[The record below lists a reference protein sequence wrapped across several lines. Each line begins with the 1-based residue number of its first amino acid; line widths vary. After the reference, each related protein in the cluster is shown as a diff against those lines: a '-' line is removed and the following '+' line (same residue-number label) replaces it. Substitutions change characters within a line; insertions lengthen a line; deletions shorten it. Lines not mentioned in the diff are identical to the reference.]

1 VPQTAFA
8 YLQHVSGS
16 FMLHSM
22 FIREI
27 KKRIKSEGKIYE
39 YLQYRLIEA
48 VRTQHGPRHQIV
60 LNLGNLEIPREK
72 HKTLADLIE
81 QFVKKSRQQDM
92 FEEDEEIIAS
102 AKHFAELI
110 IRKRIAQA
118 QTQAEEDRA
127 EKTPEKETEPWFET
141 VDVRSSSTSESRT
154 IGVEHIALTQLN
166 ELGIMALLEKQGFT
180 EKQRQYAAAEIV
192 GRMVHPSSERETARW
207 LRETSSLDEL
217 LNANFSQ
224 VSDNVLHR
232 TADLLLAHKDELEA
246 QLSRKTRDL
255 FSLEEKLIL
264 YDLTNTYFESPKR
277 GSSLAKYGRSKEKR
291 GDCPLITLALVVDE
305 QGFPKR
311 SRIIEGNV
319 SEPETLFCIL
329 ELIDNEPGGR
339 PKTVIIDA
347 GIATE
352 ENLKRLRE
360 DERFEYVA
368 ISRKK
373 MPSKLFSESETK
385 EIEMSRHKK
394 LSVKAVQHGDE
405 QLLLCRST
413 ERAAKDDG
421 ILSRRRARFE
431 TELTSLRAGLS
442 KTGTRKKVA
451 SVMERI
457 GRIKERYGIGYL
469 YTIEVEEKD
478 GKAVDI
484 KWRYHKEKQKEPGE
498 YLIRTSL
505 KELKEEELSSLHRT
519 LTMIES
525 AFRWLKSELG
535 IRPSYH
541 QLDHRMTSHIFISVL
556 AYFVL
561 APILNKLHWGGKFI
575 SSGETDEDHAP
586 WEVPY
591 GWRGLVRTMS
601 SQTRVTTSLSCK
613 DGGRITMRT
622 TVDPTL
628 PQENL
633 YRRLN
638 MNPRPLKR
646 VVIKEGAP
654 IDSTM

>member
-1 VPQTAFA
+1 
-8 YLQHVSGS
+8 
-16 FMLHSM
+16 M

-48 VRTQHGPRHQIV
+48 VRTPHGPRHLII
-60 LNLGNLEIPREK
+60 LNLGTLDIPRDK
-72 HKTLADLIE
+72 HKALADLIE
-81 QFVKKSRQQDM
+81 RFVKKDRQQNM
-92 FEEDEEIIAS
+92 FENDAELIAS

-110 IRKRIAQA
+110 IRKRLAQA
-118 QTQAEEDRA
+118 RAQEEAQAEEA
-127 EKTPEKETEPWFET
+127 PSKETEPWFET
-141 VDVRSSSTSESRT
+141 VDVQSATTSQCRT

-166 ELGIMALLEKQGFT
+166 ELGFMEILEKKGFT
-180 EKQRQYAAAEIV
+180 EKQRQYAAAEII
-192 GRMVHPSSERETARW
+192 GRMAHPGSERETARW
-207 LRETSSLDEL
+207 LRETSGLDEL
-217 LNANFSQ
+217 SDADFKL
-224 VSDNVLHR
+224 VSDNILHR
-232 TADLLLAHKDELEA
+232 TADLLLACKDELEEA
-246 QLSRKTRDL
+246 LSKKTQDL
-255 FSLEEKLIL
+255 FSLEERLIL

-277 GSSLAKYGRSKEKR
+277 GSAVAKYGKSKEKR
-291 GDCPLITLALVVDE
+291 ADCPLITLALVVDG

-311 SRIIEGNV
+311 SRIFEGNI
-319 SEPETLFCIL
+319 SEPETLFRIL
-329 ELIDNEPGGR
+329 ESIDGEPGKQPR
-339 PKTVIIDA
+339 TVIIDA

-373 MPSKLFSESETK
+373 APSGLFSEAETK
-385 EIEMSRHKK
+385 EIKMSRHKE
-394 LSVKAVQHGDE
+394 LTVKAARHGDE
-405 QLLLCRST
+405 LLLLCRSA

-431 TELTSLRAGLS
+431 TELSSLRAGLS
-442 KTGTRKKVA
+442 KAGTRKKVA

-457 GRIKERYGIGYL
+457 GRIKERYGIGHL
-469 YTIEVEEKD
+469 YTIEVEEQD

-498 YLIRTSL
+498 YIIRTSL
-505 KELKEEELSSLHRT
+505 KELEETELSMLHRT

-535 IRPSYH
+535 IRPNYH
-541 QLDHRMTSHIFISVL
+541 HLDRRMTGHVFISVL

-561 APILNKLHWGGKFI
+561 APILNKLQWGGKFI
-575 SSGETDEDHAP
+575 SSGETNEDHAP
-586 WEVPY
+586 WEIPY
-591 GWRGLVRTMS
+591 GWRGVVRTMS

-613 DGGRITMRT
+613 DGGRITIRT

-628 PQENL
+628 EQENI

-646 VVIKEGAP
+646 VVIKEGVSV
-654 IDSTM
+654 DSTM